1 MVTCS
6 VCVAVTFYFKET
18 LVAEGILLPIRSLI
32 KHLSC
37 SLLDS
42 FYIFTVDGWGLTAA
56 CSVIVILG
64 TLAHLASVGSSI
76 VVYKDWIAI
85 IAEGDSQTLARK
97 SELNVGYNKLLS
109 ANFQLNPI
117 FH

>member
-1 MVTCS
+1 MFIVR
-6 VCVAVTFYFKET
+6 F
-18 LVAEGILLPIRSLI
+18 
-32 KHLSC
+32 
-37 SLLDS
+37 
-42 FYIFTVDGWGLTAA
+42 IFTADGWGLTAA

-97 SELNVGYNKLLS
+97 SELDVGYNKTVIS
-109 ANFQLNPI
+109 FFN
-117 FH
+117 

>member
-1 MVTCS
+1 MFIVS
-6 VCVAVTFYFKET
+6 
-18 LVAEGILLPIRSLI
+18 LV
-32 KHLSC
+32 
-37 SLLDS
+37 
-42 FYIFTVDGWGLTAA
+42 FTADGWGLTAA

-97 SELNVGYNKLLS
+97 SKLDVVRNRTVVS
-109 ANFQLNPI
+109 F
-117 FH
+117 F